1 MDGPC
6 NGPPPGT
13 WDIYQAKPQPFV
25 QTTFY
30 HVVPH
35 TEEVRNRDL
44 PIKSLTGLGQYRD
57 PWLGVVTIVV
67 ERVGIGVIIAKD
79 LVQSVK
85 EMHKEI
91 MYQKIVIFVTGVA
104 TGDAMYVMAQEKTL
118 RTIPVPYDSNEI

>member
-13 WDIYQAKPQPFV
+13 WDIYQAKPQPFLEA
-25 QTTFY
+25 TFY

-35 TEEVRNRDL
+35 TEEIRNRDL
-44 PIKSLTGLGQYRD
+44 PIKQSLTELGQSWD
-57 PWLGVVTIVV
+57 PELGAVTIVV
-67 ERVGIGVIIAKD
+67 EGVGIGVIIARD

-91 MYQKIVIFVTGVA
+91 MYQKIVIFVTDVD
-104 TGDAMYVMAQEKTL
+104 TGDAMYAMAQEKTL
-118 RTIPVPYDSNEI
+118 TIQVPYDKNEI

>member
-13 WDIYQAKPQPFV
+13 WDIYQAKPQPFLEA
-25 QTTFY
+25 TFY

-44 PIKSLTGLGQYRD
+44 PIKQSLTELGQSWD
-57 PWLGVVTIVV
+57 PELGAVTIVV
-67 ERVGIGVIIAKD
+67 EGVGIGVIIARD

-91 MYQKIVIFVTGVA
+91 MYQKIVIFVTDVD
-104 TGDAMYVMAQEKTL
+104 TGDAMYAMAQEKTL
-118 RTIPVPYDSNEI
+118 TIQVPYDKNEI